1 MDLTREMTGNG
12 FRPLVAE
19 HGLFSLTYL
28 ELQVTSLQPVKTQV
42 TGGCSVCHLYT
53 TRCALK
59 ELGLCSWPGPGTT
72 PIYNEHKL
80 CHHQDSEDS
89 PTLLGYC
96 EDL

>member
-42 TGGCSVCHLYT
+42 TGGCSVCHL
-53 TRCALK
+53 
-59 ELGLCSWPGPGTT
+59 
-72 PIYNEHKL
+72 
-80 CHHQDSEDS
+80 
-89 PTLLGYC
+89 
-96 EDL
+96 